1 MNRQASTGVGLDGR
15 LDRPHAGAASWNAWL
30 DHPLIAEH
38 YRRRALVDDMP
49 WERWVSA
56 RLGRPPAKSLQLGCG
71 AADRSL
77 FLYEAGLS
85 RWIDGIDDREA
96 EIARAEEGRRTAG
109 APGVFRVADVNAASL
124 ARGTYDLIFSCHS
137 FRRFVALEH
146 VLDQVHAALTPGGY
160 FVLEEF
166 VGPSR
171 FQWTDAQIAVVRALL
186 SLVPQRLRTFRWGLV
201 KPYEG
206 RPSRADVAAAAP
218 FESIRS
224 AEIVP
229 LVSKRFDL
237 VVVRPLGG
245 TLQHLLYNG
254 IVHNFSPE
262 DEEATR
268 WIEGIGRVED
278 ALVDS
283 GCLPSDFLLTIG
295 RRRQAF
301 APADAGR

>member
-1 MNRQASTGVGLDGR
+1 MNRQAPSGAGREGLPDPSR
-15 LDRPHAGAASWNAWL
+15 ARSASWNAWL

-49 WERWVSA
+49 WERWVLA
-56 RLGRPPAKSLQLGCG
+56 RLGGLPEKSLQLGCG
-71 AADRSL
+71 NGDRSL

-85 RWIDGIDDREA
+85 RWIDGIDERED
-96 EIARAEEGRRTAG
+96 EIALADEGRRTAG
-109 APGVFRVADVNAASL
+109 APGVFRVADVNTAL
-124 ARGTYDLIFSCHS
+124 LPRQTYDLIFACHS

-146 VLDQVHAALTPGGY
+146 VLDQVHAALTPGGC

-186 SLVPQRLRTFRWGLV
+186 SLVPERLRTFRWGVV

-206 RPSRADVAAAAP
+206 RPSRAEVAAASS

-229 LVSKRFDL
+229 LFEERFHTVVLKR
-237 VVVRPLGG
+237 LGG

-254 IVHNFSPE
+254 IVHNFGVQ
-262 DEEATR
+262 DAEAR
-268 WIEGIGRVED
+268 GWVEGIGRIED
-278 ALVDS
+278 ALVDA
-283 GCLPSDFLLTIG
+283 GCLPSDFVLAIG
-295 RRRQAF
+295 QRR
-301 APADAGR
+301 